1 MTDNVHEG
9 GRLNEP
15 FRQMTARTIRKASPG
30 RRGGLCR
37 PNQETGLRRAEKQRV
52 QA

>member
-1 MTDNVHEG
+1 MTDNVHDAG
-9 GRLNEP
+9 DYEP

-37 PNQETGLRRAEKQRV
+37 PNQETWLHRAAKQRV